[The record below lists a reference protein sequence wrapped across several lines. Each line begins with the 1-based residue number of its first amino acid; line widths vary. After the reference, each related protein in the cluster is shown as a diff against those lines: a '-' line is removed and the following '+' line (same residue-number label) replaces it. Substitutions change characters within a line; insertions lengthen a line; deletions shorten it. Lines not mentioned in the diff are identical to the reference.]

1 MREFRLLGPV
11 EVWADGRR
19 LDGGPP
25 QQRLV
30 LAVLLAAAGR
40 VVPAETLIARL
51 WDDEP
56 PAAARRAVYVHIA
69 RIRRVLRE
77 AGADGALVGAS
88 GGYRLDVDAGEV
100 DLLRYQR
107 LTGQARDRDDPRE
120 PLAEAL
126 ACWRGTPLAGVP
138 GRWAEDTRKTW
149 SRLHLD
155 TTIAWSRV
163 ADPSPAIDLLTPLVE
178 EHPLVEPLAA
188 ALMRVLHRAGRT
200 AEALDC
206 FTRTRKKLV
215 EELGLDPGSELAA
228 THQMLLSVPTP
239 APAVRER
246 PTQLPPD
253 ISAFVG
259 RNAEMDALGAAAD
272 QSLIV
277 ISGTAGVGKTTLAV
291 HWASTVADRFP
302 DGILHVN
309 LRGFD
314 PSGTT
319 KTPAEAIRGFLEAF
333 DVPPQSVPVTLP
345 AQTGLYRRLVAGR
358 RVLVML
364 DNARDAEQVR
374 PLLPNS
380 PGCLAVVTSRHLLP
394 ALVVTDGA
402 YPLSLDLLSATES
415 RQLLTARLG
424 AERVDAEPRS
434 VDEIIDRCAGLPLAM
449 TLIAT
454 RAAVHRRFE
463 LADLVGQL
471 RAAGDRLDALSSV
484 DRSIDVRTVF
494 SWSYDG
500 LSEGAAELFRLLGL
514 HCGPD
519 ITAPAA
525 AALLGSDTR
534 RANVLLAELADAHLI
549 VEHIRGRFGMHDLLR
564 AYAAERFDDDPAG
577 PLRRVLD
584 YYLHSAYA
592 ADGLLYPHRDEVAL
606 DPPRAGVTPQ
616 VFDTDRQAAAWL
628 DGERPVLLAAI
639 TQAASG
645 YEAQAFRLALALVTF
660 LDRRGHWDEMIA
672 ALSLALDA
680 ARRLGDAVGE
690 GHSLRVLGWA
700 YAHSGQYEKSAG
712 LTRDALAVFEK
723 LDDRVGQA
731 RAHRDLAQA
740 FWRKGD
746 HAGTLHHLSQVLRL
760 SATAGLRAGPAF
772 ALYVQACVRFLS
784 GDQPQAV
791 ALCRASVAEYR
802 ALGDRIGEAVAWEGR
817 GMAHAGV
824 GHHRSALICFRR
836 ALSLR
841 RGANDRLLMAD
852 SLLLIGDTH
861 AAAQRPG
868 DARAAWLAAHKIF
881 SELGHP
887 DAERVEARLGQVRS
901 LRSTL

>member
-11 EVWADGRR
+11 EVWAGGRR
-19 LDGGPP
+19 IDAGPP

-30 LAVLLAAAGR
+30 LAVLLTAAGR
-40 VVPAETLIARL
+40 LVSTEALIARL

-69 RIRRVLRE
+69 RIRQVLRA
-77 AGADGALVGAS
+77 AGADGALIKVS
-88 GGYRLDVDAGEV
+88 GGYRLDVDPDEV
-100 DLLRYQR
+100 DLLRFQR
-107 LTGQARDRDDPRE
+107 LNEQAREHDDSRE
-120 PLAEAL
+120 TLAEAL
-126 ACWRGTPLAGVP
+126 ACWSGTPLAGVP

-155 TTIAWSRV
+155 TVIAWSRV
-163 ADPSPAIDLLTPLVE
+163 ADPAPAVNLLTPLVE

-200 AEALDC
+200 AEALEC

-215 EELGLDPGSELAA
+215 EELGLDPGSELAEV
-228 THQMLLSVPTP
+228 QRMLLAEPE
-239 APAVRER
+239 AAARER
-246 PTQLPPD
+246 PVQLPPD
-253 ISAFVG
+253 IAAFVG
-259 RNAEMDALGAAAD
+259 RDAELDTLKAAAD
-272 QSLIV
+272 QPLIV

-291 HWASTVADRFP
+291 HWATTVADRFP

-314 PSGTT
+314 PSGITA
-319 KTPAEAIRGFLEAF
+319 TPAEAIRGFLEAF

-345 AQTGLYRRLVAGR
+345 AQVGLYRRLVSGR

-402 YPLSLDLLSATES
+402 YPLSLDLLTAAES

-424 AERVDAEPRS
+424 ADRVNAEPGS

-500 LSEGAAELFRLLGL
+500 LSEGAAELFRLIGL

-525 AALLGSDTR
+525 AALLGTDVR
-534 RANVLLAELADAHLI
+534 RVNLLLDELAEAHLI
-549 VEHIRGRFGMHDLLR
+549 VEHIRGRFGIHDLLR
-564 AYAAERFDDDPAG
+564 AYAAERFDDDPAE

-584 YYLHSAYA
+584 YYLHSADA
-592 ADGLLYPHRDEVAL
+592 ADAMIYPYRDEMTL
-606 DPPRAGVTPQ
+606 DPPRPGVTPE
-616 VFDTDRQAAAWL
+616 VFDTDQRAAGWL
-628 DGERPVLLAAI
+628 AAERPVLLAAI

-645 YEAQAFRLALALVTF
+645 HEAHAFRLALVLVTF
-660 LDRRGHWDEMIA
+660 LARRGHWDELIT
-672 ALSLALDA
+672 ALGLALDA
-680 ARRLGDAVGE
+680 ARRLGDAGGE

-700 YAHSGQYEKSAG
+700 YAYSGQYEKSVG
-712 LTRDALAVFEK
+712 LTREALAVFET

-731 RAHRDLAQA
+731 RAHRDIALV
-740 FWRKGD
+740 FWRQGD
-746 HAGTLHHLSQVLRL
+746 QAETLHHLRQVLRL

-772 ALYVQACVRFLS
+772 ALYLQACVQYLS
-784 GDQPQAV
+784 GDQPGAV
-791 ALCRASVAEYR
+791 ALCRAAVAEYR
-802 ALGDRIGEAVAWEGR
+802 AL
-817 GMAHAGV
+817 
-824 GHHRSALICFRR
+824 
-836 ALSLR
+836 
-841 RGANDRLLMAD
+841 
-852 SLLLIGDTH
+852 
-861 AAAQRPG
+861 
-868 DARAAWLAAHKIF
+868 
-881 SELGHP
+881 
-887 DAERVEARLGQVRS
+887 
-901 LRSTL
+901 